1 MPQDLRSLFMV
12 FALFIWVSS
21 PSQQMD
27 QLCSWPPSKWKA
39 LSEHNISLKLLAH
52 KTQFWCWKPSTHVPY
67 KSMYSSSERNGTLTS
82 RMEQRN
88 WNNVQG
94 VSGSRRTLTGTKVQI
109 NLTASS
115 VIILVNLTNN
125 YYSYSQVEI
134 GLFKERHA

>member
-1 MPQDLRSLFMV
+1 
-12 FALFIWVSS
+12 
-21 PSQQMD
+21 
-27 QLCSWPPSKWKA
+27 
-39 LSEHNISLKLLAH
+39 
-52 KTQFWCWKPSTHVPY
+52 
-67 KSMYSSSERNGTLTS
+67 MYSSSERNGTLTY